1 VLTHSGSKIVAFA
14 VVTTLA
20 SVPRSALE
28 SAPPPVLHFSS
39 MPLAIQEQT
48 LDVDVPPPPLPPRRE
63 LAPAPRYRSVRGNH
77 LTDPKMPLVR
87 TPADEDLPAWVP
99 IAGRLTVVSA
109 CDIAE
114 NLGLAPLG
122 TAKGGGCPDAVQLIE
137 REKEAR
143 GAASEGR

>member
-1 VLTHSGSKIVAFA
+1 VLTHSGSKIAALA
-14 VVTTLA
+14 VVTALA
-20 SVPRSALE
+20 SVPRSAIE

-39 MPLAIQEQT
+39 LPPAIQEQT
-48 LDVDVPPPPLPPRRE
+48 LDLDVPPPPPPPRRE
-63 LAPAPRYRSVRGNH
+63 LGPAPPRRSKRGNS
-77 LTDPKMPLVR
+77 LTDPNMPLVR

-122 TAKGGGCPDAVQLIE
+122 TAKRGGCPDAVRLIE
-137 REKEAR
+137 QEKEAR
-143 GAASEGR
+143 RVASEGR